1 MPDKEKTIA
10 ITIKGIPEDDYYYF
24 QLAVSRTRPKLTIKQ
39 AVINLIREFG
49 DSERAALQKGASRK
63 EVLT

>member
-1 MPDKEKTIA
+1 MIDNEKTIS

-24 QLAVSRTRPKLTIKQ
+24 QLAVSRIRPKLTIKQ

-49 DSERAALQKGASRK
+49 ATEKNN
-63 EVLT
+63 

>member
-1 MPDKEKTIA
+1 MPDKEKTIS

-24 QLAVSRTRPKLTIKQ
+24 QLAVSRIRPKLTIKQ

-49 DSERAALQKGASRK
+49 DSERNN
-63 EVLT
+63 